1 MFGNVNTYLN
11 AIQRTWSSQ
20 DGILVAQFL
29 SLRDKHANNTN
40 LQIEYPDNIV
50 DRICDSPIDELVS
63 SHLKVLYYLARERM
77 LYTHLFIY
85 LSHPQLFVNALFYQC
100 LARNYLEA
108 YKQQTTCAQSVIKML
123 QLLKEENW
131 CLPIMYTVCLD
142 LRLLAQK
149 CEEAG
154 GNNLNKPGEILEKA
168 AECLLGCFR
177 VCAADNRLVE
187 YLILPLLK

>member
-77 LYTHLFIY
+77 L
-85 LSHPQLFVNALFYQC
+85 
-100 LARNYLEA
+100 
-108 YKQQTTCAQSVIKML
+108 
-123 QLLKEENW
+123 
-131 CLPIMYTVCLD
+131 
-142 LRLLAQK
+142 
-149 CEEAG
+149 
-154 GNNLNKPGEILEKA
+154 
-168 AECLLGCFR
+168 
-177 VCAADNRLVE
+177 
-187 YLILPLLK
+187 